1 MEESESIQ
9 EDEVTEPTLVV
20 MAAGIG
26 SRYGGLKQIDPI
38 GPNGEIII
46 DYSLYDA
53 IRAGFA
59 RVVFI
64 VRKEILKEFSAH
76 IGGKLQGRC
85 DVSYV
90 IQRLDDLPQGYAVP
104 VGRTKPWGTAH
115 AIYACRDVIDGPFAV
130 INADD
135 FYGRGAYRLLY
146 DYLVQASD
154 EGGAYDYCMV
164 SYLLGKT
171 LTKSG
176 HVARGVCAVSDDGY
190 LIEIHERKR
199 IELFDQMPRYTED
212 GENWV
217 SFSPNTPVSMN
228 MWGFTPSLISELEPR
243 LRRFLDTMSDSNKDE
258 YLLPEVVGE
267 LITEKRARV
276 RVLPTQ
282 EQWFGVTY
290 REDRQRVQ
298 EQIRELI
305 AKGTYPRDL
314 WA

>member
-1 MEESESIQ
+1 MSN
-9 EDEVTEPTLVV
+9 PTLVV

-46 DYSLYDA
+46 DYSIYDA
-53 IRAGFA
+53 LRAGFA
-59 RVVFI
+59 NVVFI
-64 VRKEILKEFSAH
+64 VRDEIRKQFSAH
-76 IGGKLQGRC
+76 IGEKLVGRC

-90 IQRLDDLPQGYAVP
+90 IQRLDDLPGGYAVP
-104 VGRTKPWGTAH
+104 EGRSKPWGTAH
-115 AIYACRDVIDGPFAV
+115 AIYACRDVIDAPFAV

-135 FYGRGAYRLLY
+135 FYGRDAYRLLY

-154 EGGAYDYCMV
+154 DGAPYDYCMV

-176 HVARGVCAVSDDGY
+176 YVARGVCTVGDDDY
-190 LIEIHERKR
+190 LIEIHERKH
-199 IELFDQMPRYTED
+199 IELLNGEPRYTED

-217 SFSPNTPVSMN
+217 SVSPDAPVSMN

-243 LRRFLDTMSDSNKDE
+243 FGRFLAVMSDPNKDE

-267 LITEKRARV
+267 LLIEKRARV
-276 RVLPTQ
+276 KVLPTQ

-290 REDRQRVQ
+290 REDRPRVQ
-298 EQIRELI
+298 EEIRALI
-305 AKGTYPRDL
+305 EKGIYPRDL
-314 WA
+314 WK

>member
-1 MEESESIQ
+1 MKVIK
-9 EDEVTEPTLVV
+9 PTLVV

-46 DYSLYDA
+46 DYSIYDA

-64 VRKEILKEFSAH
+64 VREEILKEFSAH

-90 IQRLDDLPQGYAVP
+90 IQRLNDLPSGYAVP
-104 VGRTKPWGTAH
+104 EGRSKPWGTAH

-135 FYGRGAYRLLY
+135 FYGRDAYRLLY

-154 EGGAYDYCMV
+154 EGGVYDYCMV

-176 HVARGVCAVSDDGY
+176 HVARGVCAVSDDDC
-190 LIEIHERKR
+190 LIEIHERKH
-199 IELFDQMPRYTED
+199 IELFKDAPRFTED

-217 SFSPNTPVSMN
+217 SLSPNSPVSMN
-228 MWGFTPSLISELEPR
+228 MWGFTPSFLSELEPR
-243 LRRFLDTMSDSNKDE
+243 LRRFLDAMSDPKRDE
-258 YLLPEVVGE
+258 YLLPDVVGE

-298 EQIRELI
+298 EQIRALI

-314 WA
+314 WT

>member
-1 MEESESIQ
+1 MSN
-9 EDEVTEPTLVV
+9 PTLVV

-46 DYSLYDA
+46 DYSVYDA
-53 IRAGFA
+53 LRAGFA

-64 VRKEILKEFSAH
+64 VRDEIKDEFSALM
-76 IGGKLQGRC
+76 GNKLAGRC
-85 DVSYV
+85 EVSYV
-90 IQRLDDLPQGYAVP
+90 IQRLDDLPGGYAVP
-104 VGRTKPWGTAH
+104 EGRSKPWGTAH
-115 AIYACRDVIDGPFAV
+115 AVYACRDVIDGPFAV

-135 FYGRGAYRLLY
+135 FYGRDAYRLLY

-154 EGGAYDYCMV
+154 EGGVYDYCMV

-176 HVARGVCAVSDDGY
+176 HVARGVCAVSDDDY
-190 LIEIHERKR
+190 LIEIHERKH
-199 IELFDQMPRYTED
+199 IELFNGKPRYTED
-212 GENWV
+212 GESWV
-217 SFSPNTPVSMN
+217 RASPDAPVSMN
-228 MWGFTPSLISELEPR
+228 MWGFTPSLISELAPR
-243 LRRFLDTMSDSNKDE
+243 FSRFLAVMSDPNRDE

-276 RVLPTQ
+276 KVLPTK

-290 REDRQRVQ
+290 REDRPRVQ
-298 EQIRELI
+298 KEIRALI
-305 AKGTYPRDL
+305 EKGIYPHDL
-314 WA
+314 WEQ